1 MEGPAARVMGAPDD
15 AARRVIWTHCNSAL
29 WQEER
34 EAATNAVSQSPHTK
48 IALMPNHSLNM
59 DGELGGFMFSAHP
72 QDSAAVLPVG
82 RGMCRRMSMY
92 ECASGDGQQPFNEQ
106 VLHVVNNLPRYRTA
120 LRDYVEALR
129 ASDVPPANF
138 DCIPA
143 RDSSTV
149 EVETEFEL
157 DMNVLQ
163 PREQHV
169 WRSEV
174 PDKVGLYHA
183 YSACGGAPVRE
194 HKLYIMVSGC
204 LTHAAEELHNLWQ
217 DTKHDITCMEFVQ
230 SEELQWLRMATQR
243 SHNRLA
249 ADLAS
254 IFDLR
259 VQRSLDLDD
268 PTGQR
273 HMLYP
278 TTSTAHHDVVHCEYT
293 DRVKLT
299 DCACLPE
306 SSTNGILF
314 EMYSAEG
321 FWLYHGPR
329 DFSNCS
335 PYGGEFACTGP
346 DSAFP
351 TKTSQFNERFKASTR
366 ADAVHIPRRSSDST
380 LRPAETSDGINQFLY
395 PSESFMRTLQGLG
408 FNRNDG
414 ITHLMPLVCYVAD
427 E

>member
-1 MEGPAARVMGAPDD
+1 MTKDD
-15 AARRVIWTHCNSAL
+15 LTRRVVWSYCNSAL
-29 WQEER
+29 WQEEI

-48 IALMPNHSLNM
+48 IVVMPNHNLNL
-59 DGELGGFMFSAHP
+59 DGEMGGFLFSAHP
-72 QDSAAVLPVG
+72 QDSASVLPVG
-82 RGMCRRMSMY
+82 KRMCAGVSMY
-92 ECASGDGQQPFNEQ
+92 ECILREEQQPFNAQ
-106 VLHVVNNLPRYRTA
+106 VLHVVNNLPRYRAA
-120 LRDYVEALR
+120 LREYVQTLR
-129 ASDVPPANF
+129 DSEVQPASF
-138 DCIPA
+138 ECIPV
-143 RDSSTV
+143 RDRSTV
-149 EVETEFEL
+149 DVDTETEL
-157 DMNVLQ
+157 DINVLQ

-169 WRSEV
+169 WRSEL

-183 YSACGGAPVRE
+183 YSACGGAAVRE
-194 HKLYIMVSGC
+194 HKLYIVVSGC

-217 DTKHDITCMEFVQ
+217 DTKHSITCAEFVQ

-243 SHNRLA
+243 NHNRIA

-254 IFDLR
+254 IFDLD
-259 VQRSLDLDD
+259 VPTTLDLDD
-268 PTGQR
+268 PTGER
-273 HMLYP
+273 RMLYP
-278 TTSTAHHDVVHCEYT
+278 TTSTLHNDLVHCEHT

-306 SSTNGILF
+306 NSTNGILF

-329 DFSNCS
+329 DFSNCNS
-335 PYGGEFACTGP
+335 YGSEFACTGP

-351 TKTSQFNERFKASTR
+351 TKTCRFNERFKASMR
-366 ADAVHIPRRSSDST
+366 ADVVHIPRSSSDDT
-380 LRPAETSDGINQFLY
+380 LRPAGVTDDTNQFLY
-395 PSESFMRTLQGLG
+395 PSESFMRVLQRLG